1 MVLTKPIW
9 NAKMSFLQIQT
20 VRRLSLKPSTVV
32 VVCFL
37 LSWLGRHEIQ
47 AQQILIRT
55 GGKNAELETYNQIN
69 GILEGERDAARNR
82 IQSKLLD
89 IDRACE
95 LSPKQKTRLKVAS
108 KGAVVSYSD
117 SVTKI
122 LEQSSN
128 TIGFEFKKGKPP
140 KANPDAEDN
149 AIVGRFHML
158 DLGGKI
164 DKLAVETES
173 IWVASIKKTLTEAQA
188 EKLKA
193 WTMARQKMIRQ
204 AAVAHLIAKVDLKM
218 FLSREQSQ
226 KLKAYVDQK
235 YGPQLAQQM
244 KTPPKR
250 NRGFVPG
257 AVQVGLPQGK
267 RKVTVDESLKEIL
280 SDSQL
285 EIWKSDF
292 HDDLES
298 LEDD

>member
-20 VRRLSLKPSTVV
+20 VRRLSSKPSTVIV

-47 AQQILIRT
+47 AQQIIIRT
-55 GGKNAELETYNQIN
+55 AGKNAELETYNQIN

-95 LSPKQKTRLKVAS
+95 LSPKQKTRLKVAG
-108 KGAVVSYSD
+108 KGAIVSYSD

-122 LEQSSN
+122 LERSAKAR
-128 TIGFEFKKGKPP
+128 GFEFKKGKPP
-140 KANPDAEDN
+140 KANPDAEDME
-149 AIVGRFHML
+149 RFRLVDL
-158 DLGGKI
+158 DGKI

-173 IWVASIKKTLTEAQA
+173 IWVATVEKTLTETQA

-204 AAVAHLIAKVDLKM
+204 AAVDHLIAKVDLKM

-250 NRGFVPG
+250 NRGFVPE

-267 RKVTVDESLKEIL
+267 RNVTVDESLKEIL

-285 EIWKSDF
+285 EIWKTGF

>member
-20 VRRLSLKPSTVV
+20 VRRLSLKPSTVIV

-47 AQQILIRT
+47 AQQIIIRT
-55 GGKNAELETYNQIN
+55 AGKNAELETYNQIN

-95 LSPKQKTRLKVAS
+95 LSPKQKTRLKVAG
-108 KGAVVSYSD
+108 KGAIVSYSD

-122 LEQSSN
+122 LERSAKAR
-128 TIGFEFKKGKPP
+128 GFEFKKGKPP
-140 KANPDAEDN
+140 KANPDVEDME
-149 AIVGRFHML
+149 RFRLVDL
-158 DLGGKI
+158 DGKI

-173 IWVASIKKTLTEAQA
+173 IWVASIKKTLTETQA

-204 AAVAHLIAKVDLKM
+204 AAVDHLIAKVDLKM

-250 NRGFVPG
+250 NRGFVPE

-267 RKVTVDESLKEIL
+267 RNVTVDESLKEIL

-285 EIWKSDF
+285 EIWKTDF